1 MFVRLCLTG
10 NRVYV
15 GHMKSI
21 YAAVSA
27 KYYGGIFWNGEME
40 TETAR
45 GIFLASLMC
54 AYYPIAKCHRDEY
67 QLNSLLFDCQS
78 YVRARGIQDTV
89 LGFLLSGF
97 TCPDV
102 CVRVCVV

>member
-27 KYYGGIFWNGEME
+27 KYYGGIFLKWRNGN
-40 TETAR
+40 R
-45 GIFLASLMC
+45 DGSRYISGLA
-54 AYYPIAKCHRDEY
+54 
-67 QLNSLLFDCQS
+67 
-78 YVRARGIQDTV
+78 
-89 LGFLLSGF
+89 
-97 TCPDV
+97 DV
-102 CVRVCVV
+102 CVLSHC